1 MSNQNTP
8 RTQSPLALLQARFS
22 LFSAAGS
29 FYVIDED
36 EVAAIKNG
44 TRRMGLGYMKRPD
57 AELALTRF
65 LESQPVPSDVKET
78 IKQFWRNPNTKVY
91 TGVAFHP
98 IEKDPNILNLWV
110 PSPVVPRKGDFSAIR
125 AFLFDVI
132 CGSNKETYHYVFR
145 YLAHM
150 LQKPEEKPGIAIVLM
165 GGQGVGKG
173 MFFQLLRKLWPS
185 TTLQTADVK
194 RVVIGFNVDLERA
207 FVTCLD
213 EALFS
218 GDKGSAERLKS
229 LITEPFIQIEQ
240 KYEPQRSIRS
250 IHRFFFA
257 TNNDHFAQTDRD
269 DRRMVYIRVSDVKKQ
284 DFEYFKSLAAAFK
297 DPHVLSAFVYD
308 LLKED
313 LQSFNV
319 RKRPLTSEHAIQKI
333 KSLSGFERYWFE
345 VLIAGD
351 LGGTSPKTMGL
362 YSQSEVWSEGRFIGT
377 SMLLDLVRHADPQL
391 SRYGILQEA
400 SVNAFIKKL
409 CPAALPKRRNVSTGV
424 GGKAPQRGFDL
435 PDLAQAREDFLQ
447 YLGISFDWETGTP
460 KLIGPNSQ
468 SPNDAGEV
476 LVPVANQDQSESG
489 GVATF
494 TTLTTPFKKKE
505 NLYKESFF
513 ETPGNGGRDGNFT
526 PPQTS
531 RANIFI
537 EEHVN
542 TVGSVRLPETEDG
555 LRTFL
560 NGSGVTCDL
569 WCLEYQRMGMS
580 EKISD
585 YRAQSARIS
594 AALQTLSEDWRPPE
608 EHWVFQGVDCKT
620 REAYLRAV
628 TPYLSAVLIELDN
641 ELIPKILRISHFA
654 MFRLGYCHHL
664 AFQQSLKTWRW
675 FVPDLQVSIT
685 SMLRDPLR
693 EIEYARGKETRR
705 NLFGLIDMAFMA
717 AFNMDC
723 MIDRPD
729 EDFIEQELYTCS
741 YLMGCQF
748 GVFHDEPCIGLVKNG
763 YLGR

>member
-8 RTQSPLALLQARFS
+8 RTHSALALLQARFS
-22 LFSAAGS
+22 IFSATGS

-36 EVAAIKNG
+36 EVAAIRNG

-57 AELALTRF
+57 AELATTRF

-98 IEKDPNILNLWV
+98 SEKDPNILNLWV

-132 CGSNKETYHYVFR
+132 CDSNKETYHYVFR

-150 LQKPEEKPGIAIVLM
+150 LQKPEEKPGIAIILM

-173 MFFQLLRKLWPS
+173 MFFHLLRKLWPS

-194 RVVIGFNVDLERA
+194 RVVAGFNADLERA

-218 GDKGSAERLKS
+218 GDKASTERLKS

-284 DFEYFKSLAAAFK
+284 DFEYFKSLAAAFN
-297 DPHVLSAFVYD
+297 DPDVLSAFVYD
-308 LLKED
+308 LLNED

-351 LGGTSPKTMGL
+351 LGGTCPKAMGL

-377 SMLLDLVRHADPQL
+377 SRLLDLVRHADPQL

-409 CPAALPKRRNVSTGV
+409 CPAALSKRRSVPTGV
-424 GGKAPQRGFDL
+424 GGKALQRGFDL
-435 PDLAQAREDFLQ
+435 PNLAQAREDFSK
-447 YLGISFDWETGTP
+447 YLGISFDWETGAP
-460 KLIGPNSQ
+460 KLLGPNSQ
-468 SPNDAGEV
+468 SLNEAGEV
-476 LVPVANQDQSESG
+476 LVSAANQDQSESG
-489 GVATF
+489 GIATS

-505 NLYKESFF
+505 NLYKESFA
-513 ETPGNGGRDGNFT
+513 ETPGNGGKAGNKEANTGFF
-526 PPQTS
+526 S
-531 RANIFI
+531 RFP
-537 EEHVN
+537 H
-542 TVGSVRLPETEDG
+542 
-555 LRTFL
+555 
-560 NGSGVTCDL
+560 GVPRYPLTCDRDL
-569 WCLEYQRMGMS
+569 DKLLTNLDSFERDWRYPNVERYLMEIRHRHAHDVYRVIRALITPKDKWLTPEDQWVLHNIDYEREENYRQAGIALVTNILQELYQR
-580 EKISD
+580 
-585 YRAQSARIS
+585 
-594 AALQTLSEDWRPPE
+594 
-608 EHWVFQGVDCKT
+608 C
-620 REAYLRAV
+620 
-628 TPYLSAVLIELDN
+628 
-641 ELIPKILRISHFA
+641 
-654 MFRLGYCHHL
+654 
-664 AFQQSLKTWRW
+664 
-675 FVPDLQVSIT
+675 VPDLLRQTYLVLKKSQTPESVIFREVRKVMQRFIPALPQTLDRMRSNPEAEFNIQIKNGGLGDGMTIT
-685 SMLRDPLR
+685 FLDILTDSLWNLDWFRDPNFCQLVLVDGHSFGYYSDYSDV
-693 EIEYARGKETRR
+693 IR
-705 NLFGLIDMAFMA
+705 NRSESQASA
-717 AFNMDC
+717 AVSVAA
-723 MIDRPD
+723 
-729 EDFIEQELYTCS
+729 Y
-741 YLMGCQF
+741 
-748 GVFHDEPCIGLVKNG
+748 
-763 YLGR
+763 